1 LKIIKKNLKKNDFLR
16 NNSTFEVYP
25 MIRSLYY
32 IPGQPLQKDLPP
44 EKFTELIQ
52 NEQSVLW
59 VDFSSEPPEICQP
72 ILERFGF
79 HPLAID
85 DALQETHVPR
95 LDDWGEYLYI
105 VFNYMVMEV
114 NSNTWDPQV
123 DELDIFLG
131 KNYVITHHDYPVTAV
146 DEAWTV
152 CDRDE
157 RNVREG
163 ADHILYRIADYLMA
177 NYMPIVEKIDEVID
191 QIESQV
197 FQRPSPT
204 TLERLLTIKRVL
216 VAMRRIIIPQREVLN
231 KLARDDYPIIDRKD
245 RVFFRDIYDHLVRL
259 HDLNESLRDLVGS
272 VLDTY
277 LSVVNNRM
285 NEVMKT
291 LTVITTIFM
300 PLTFVTGFFGMNF
313 FEPLGNL
320 TAWTRD
326 VIFYITMVIMVFLPI
341 AMYIWMRR
349 RTWV

>member
-1 LKIIKKNLKKNDFLR
+1 
-16 NNSTFEVYP
+16 

-32 IPGQPLQKDLPP
+32 LPGQSLQKDLPP
-44 EKFTELIQ
+44 EKFPELIQ
-52 NEQSVLW
+52 NPQGVLW
-59 VDFSSEPPEICQP
+59 VDFISEPPEICQP
-72 ILERFGF
+72 ILEEFPF

-95 LDDWGEYLYI
+95 LDDWTEYLYI
-105 VFNYMVMEV
+105 VFNYM
-114 NSNTWDPQV
+114 NLDLNGSTWETEV

-131 KNYVITHHDYPVTAV
+131 KNYIVTHHDHEISAV
-146 DEAWTV
+146 HETWIV

-157 RNVREG
+157 RNVQEG
-163 ADHILYRIADYLMA
+163 PDHILYRIADHLMA
-177 NYMPIVEKIDEVID
+177 NYMPAVEKIDDAID
-191 QIESQV
+191 EIEGQV
-197 FQRPSPT
+197 FSRPSPN
-204 TLERLLTIKRVL
+204 TLERLLAIKRVL
-216 VAMRRIIIPQREVLN
+216 LAMRRIIIPQREVLN
-231 KLARDDYPIIDRKD
+231 KLARDDYPVIDRKD

-259 HDLNESLRDLVGS
+259 HDLNESLRDLVGG

-277 LSVVNNRM
+277 LSVINNRM

-326 VIFYITMVIMVFLPI
+326 LVFYVTMAIMIFMPI
-341 AMYIWMRR
+341 GMYIWMRR

>member
-1 LKIIKKNLKKNDFLR
+1 
-16 NNSTFEVYP
+16 

-32 IPGQPLQKDLPP
+32 SPGQPIQKDLLP
-44 EKFTELIQ
+44 EKFPELIR
-52 NEQSVLW
+52 NPQSVLW
-59 VDFSSEPPEICQP
+59 VDFSSEPAEICQP
-72 ILERFGF
+72 ILEGFRF

-95 LDDWGEYLYI
+95 LDDWGEYLYL
-105 VFNYMVMEV
+105 VFNYINLEL
-114 NSNTWDPQV
+114 NGDSWETQV

-131 KNYVITHHDYPVTAV
+131 NNYIVTHHDYQLSAV
-146 DEAWTV
+146 DETWVV

-157 RNVREG
+157 RNVRDG
-163 ADHILYRIADYLMA
+163 ADHILYRIADNLMA
-177 NYMPIVEKIDEVID
+177 GYMPAVEKIDDAID
-191 QIESQV
+191 QIEDEV
-197 FQRPSPT
+197 FKRPSPH
-204 TLERLLTIKRVL
+204 TLERLLSIKRVL

-231 KLARDDYPIIDRKD
+231 KLARDDYPVIDRKD

-259 HDLNESLRDLVGS
+259 HDLNESLRDLAGS

-277 LSVVNNRM
+277 LSVINNRM
-285 NEVMKT
+285 NEIMKT

-320 TAWTRD
+320 KTWTTTPA
-326 VIFYITMVIMVFLPI
+326 FYITMAIMVFLPMG
-341 AMYIWMRR
+341 MYFWMRR